1 MRRRGYS
8 NEYISKHPTTFVNTI
23 NWSGEKDAFTRAIS
37 EAVQAE
43 NSEAVKQF
51 VQDIFNYGY
60 MNGMEQGEKDIKAK
74 YDKQFEYDKDTYHK
88 DLAELAYYLPF
99 GYGAD
104 YFYTFMV
111 RTLNSRCEGIANLLP
126 AKQRKRFNE
135 AIKQSKERKESEIQQ
150 INKVNDTETDL
161 KAKIFDRVNNIN
173 GNSWLLNQIY
183 RFVVNMTKGTESE
196 V

>member
-1 MRRRGYS
+1 MRKRGYS
-8 NEYISKHPTTFVNTI
+8 NEHTTLVNTI
-23 NWSGEKDAFTRAIS
+23 DWKAEKDAFTKHIS
-37 EAVQAE
+37 EAVQTE

-60 MNGMEQGEKDIKAK
+60 MNGIEQGEKDIKAK
-74 YDKQFEYDKDTYHK
+74 YNKQFERDNDTFHK

-150 INKVNDTETDL
+150 INKVNDTEKDL
-161 KAKIFDRVNNIN
+161 KAKIIDRVNNIN
-173 GNSWLLNQIY
+173 NNSWLLNQIY
-183 RFVVNMTKGTESE
+183 RFVVNMTKRTESE